1 MSVVANF
8 ATANIKLFLWIFS
21 KNGKLFVWIFSIFG
35 NLFVWIILILYFY
48 ILKQRNLYMYCK
60 RLIDKYLSEWA
71 SRDVH
76 KPLLLRGARQ
86 VGKSTAVQELSK
98 KFETFVE
105 INFEKQPKY
114 KALFKDDLDVKRI
127 VPQISAMYGTSIK
140 SGKTLLFLDEI
151 QDCPQAIMAL
161 RFFKEDMPELH
172 VIAAGSL
179 LEFALNELPTFGVG
193 RIHSMFMYPMT
204 FDEFLEANGLH
215 LLIEARNQASIDNP
229 LPEPLHDKLVEMLRT
244 YMLVGGMPESVKT
257 WVEYHDYVK
266 CQEVQD
272 DIIVTY
278 EDDFPKYKKTV
289 DPILLRQTLRSAAVQ
304 VTKKFVYSKVG
315 QEYKTAE
322 VKKAI
327 QLLTLAGILHPVTH
341 TDANGLPFGSEED
354 KSYQKML
361 LLDTG
366 LLLRLLNMSLGDISE
381 LTTQILT
388 ASAAELA
395 NKGPMA
401 ELVVGLEMLH
411 HMSPNIRHD
420 LYYWVRNAKNSQAE
434 IDYISSYLQIVV
446 PIEVKADTQG
456 GMKSLWSFM
465 RDKKLHYAI
474 RCSMENFGKFTY
486 VDKNDNAEVRH
497 VRICPMYAIAQMEEV
512 KQGIEK

>member
-1 MSVVANF
+1 M
-8 ATANIKLFLWIFS
+8 LFLHTETKRF
-21 KNGKLFVWIFSIFG
+21 
-35 NLFVWIILILYFY
+35 
-48 ILKQRNLYMYCK
+48 YMYCK

-71 SRDVH
+71 SRDIH

-98 KFETFVE
+98 KFENFVE

-127 VPQISAMYGTSIK
+127 VPQISAMHGTSIEP
-140 SGKTLLFLDEI
+140 GKTLLFLDEV
-151 QDCPQAIMAL
+151 QECPQAIMAL

-179 LEFALNELPTFGVG
+179 LEFALKGLPTFGVG

-204 FDEFLEANGLH
+204 FDEFLEANGQQ

-229 LPEPLHDKLVEMLRT
+229 LPEPLHDKLIEFLRT

-257 WVEYHDYVK
+257 WVEYHDYIR

-272 DIIVTY
+272 DIVVTY
-278 EDDFPKYKKTV
+278 EDDFPKYKKSA
-289 DPILLRQTLRSAAVQ
+289 DPVLLRQTLRSAAVQ
-304 VTKKFVYSKVG
+304 ATKKFIYSKVG
-315 QEYKTAE
+315 PGYKTVE
-322 VKKAI
+322 VKKAVE
-327 QLLTLAGILHPVTH
+327 LLALAGILHPVTH
-341 TDANGLPFGSEED
+341 TDANGLPLGSEED

-388 ASAAELA
+388 ASAADLV

-401 ELVVGLEMLH
+401 ELVTGLELLH
-411 HMSPNIRHD
+411 NMSPNIRHD
-420 LYYWVRNAKNSQAE
+420 LYYWVRHAKNSQAE
-434 IDYISSYLQIVV
+434 VDYISSYLQVVV

-474 RCSMENFGKFTY
+474 RCSIENFGKFDY
-486 VDKNDNAEVRH
+486 VDNEDNAEVRH
-497 VRICPMYAIAQMEEV
+497 VRICPMYAVSKIEDI